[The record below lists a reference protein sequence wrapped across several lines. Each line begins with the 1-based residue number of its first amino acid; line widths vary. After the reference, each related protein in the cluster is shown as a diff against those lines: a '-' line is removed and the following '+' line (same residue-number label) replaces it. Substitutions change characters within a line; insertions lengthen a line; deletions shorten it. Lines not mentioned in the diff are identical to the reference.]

1 RTPLLST
8 LFPYTTLFR
17 SGVVVLRGAGDAIR
31 AGERTLVVTYIL
43 AKLDGT
49 GVVLDGHG
57 RDAVQNVLG
66 RVGRGIQVHE
76 VGFTIRRR
84 GKRTRIK
91 LPFFERGYV
100 VVGCAV
106 IRVLLGVRGA

>member
-1 RTPLLST
+1 MRRRPPRPT

-17 SGVVVLRGAGDAIR
+17 SDGDRSRIPARGGTAAIADVVVLRGAGDAIR
-31 AGERTLVVTYIL
+31 ARERTLVVTYIL

-66 RVGRGIQVHE
+66 RVGGCIQVHK

-84 GKRTRIK
+84 GKRAGIK
-91 LPFFERGYV
+91 LPFFE
-100 VVGCAV
+100 
-106 IRVLLGVRGA
+106 